1 MILSIANYTIA
12 YGNTDRVLALLA
24 EVVTASRAEPGCL
37 SFNTYLKVE
46 NEHEV
51 VLIEKFE
58 NAAAADAHHA
68 TPHFTS
74 IVLEQ
79 IVPLLSERTVET
91 YEV

>member
-1 MILSIANYTIA
+1 MILNIANYTIA
-12 YGNTDRVLALLA
+12 YGNTDRVLALLT
-24 EVVTASRAEPGCL
+24 EVVAASRAEPGCL

-58 NAAAADAHHA
+58 NAAAVDAHHETA
-68 TPHFTS
+68 HFTS

>member
-1 MILSIANYTIA
+1 MILNIANYTIA

-24 EVVTASRAEPGCL
+24 EVVTASRAEPGCR

-58 NAAAADAHHA
+58 NAAAVDAHHE

-79 IVPLLSERTVET
+79 IVPLLAERTVET